1 MISLSVLPFIRLTTS
16 ASVGRVDSFQIFNDF
31 RELGPCCLRFS
42 LIVEQAKMILLR
54 RKRSPSR
61 VRSEEHTSE
70 LQSQSNL
77 VCRLLLENTEATPA
91 PLTPRARKR
100 RAAFLTIR

>member
-16 ASVGRVDSFQIFNDF
+16 ASVGCVDSFQIFNDF

-42 LIVEQAKMILLR
+42 LIVEQAKVILLR

-61 VRSEEHTSE
+61 VDKEPYSDSGHTAKSVR
-70 LQSQSNL
+70 LSSGIRYVLCMSL
-77 VCRLLLENTEATPA
+77 VGVRYESLV
-91 PLTPRARKR
+91 
-100 RAAFLTIR
+100 

>member
-61 VRSEEHTSE
+61 VDKAPYSDSGHTAKSVRFSAGIHTYLALLSMEES
-70 LQSQSNL
+70 
-77 VCRLLLENTEATPA
+77 
-91 PLTPRARKR
+91 R
-100 RAAFLTIR
+100 REC